1 MRIAPLFRAAAL
13 AVFTL
18 PGAFAPALAQEY
30 PTKPL
35 RLLVG
40 FPAGG
45 PTDILARVIGEK
57 LAGQLGQPVVIEN
70 RPGAAGNIAADV
82 VAKSAADGYTLLYA
96 SNSIAI
102 SPAITAKLAFDPV
115 KDLAPVTETASGS
128 LALLVHPSV
137 PARNVKE
144 FIEYARQRPGELNYA
159 SSGSG
164 TITHFAAE
172 LFAIQTAIQIRHI
185 PYKGSSPS
193 LVDLL
198 AGRVQMLMGAI
209 NTALPY
215 VKDGK
220 LRPLAVTGL
229 RRSAALPEVPT
240 LAESGLPGFSAVNW
254 QGVFA
259 PAGTP
264 PAILARVNA
273 EFVKAVRSPELAPKL
288 ALQDMEPSGTSAA
301 EFGEAFRKELA
312 RWAKVAKDAG
322 IKAE

>member
-1 MRIAPLFRAAAL
+1 MCIIRFCR
-13 AVFTL
+13 AVFCFGL
-18 PGAFAPALAQEY
+18 FALLSPAAAQEY
-30 PTKPL
+30 PLKPV

-57 LAGQLGQPVVIEN
+57 LSGQLGQPVVIEN
-70 RPGAAGNIAADV
+70 RPGAAGNIAADAV
-82 VAKSAADGYTLLYA
+82 SKAAPDGYTLLYA

-102 SPAITAKLAFDPV
+102 SPAINAKLAFDPV
-115 KDLAPVTETASGS
+115 KDLVPVTETASGS
-128 LALLVHPSV
+128 LVLLVHPSV
-137 PARNVKE
+137 PAKSVKE
-144 FIEYARQRPGELNYA
+144 FIEHARQRPGQITYA

-172 LFAIQTAIQIRHI
+172 LFAIQTAIQVQHI

-198 AGRVQMLMGAI
+198 AGRVHMLMGAI
-209 NTALPY
+209 NTALPH

-229 RRSAALPEVPT
+229 RRSAALPDVPT
-240 LAESGLPGFSAVNW
+240 LAESGLAGFSAVNW

-288 ALQDMEPSGTSAA
+288 ALQDMDPSGSSAA

>member
-1 MRIAPLFRAAAL
+1 MRVIPILCAL
-13 AVFTL
+13 IVVGLAGMFQSAT
-18 PGAFAPALAQEY
+18 AQEY
-30 PTKPL
+30 PARPV

-57 LAGQLGQPVVIEN
+57 LSGQIGQPVVIEN
-70 RPGAAGNIAADV
+70 RAGAAGNIAADV
-82 VAKSAADGYTLLYA
+82 VAKAAPDGYTLLYA

-102 SPAITAKLAFDPV
+102 SPAINAKLAFDPA
-115 KDLAPVTETASGS
+115 KDLIPVTETASGS

-137 PARNVKE
+137 PAKSVRE
-144 FIEYARQRPGELNYA
+144 FIEYTRQRPGQLFYA

-172 LFAIQTAIQIRHI
+172 LFAIQTGIQVQHV

-198 AGRVQMLMGAI
+198 AGRVHFLMGAI

-215 VKDGK
+215 VKEGK

-229 RRSAALPEVPT
+229 RRSAALPDVPT
-240 LAESGLPGFSAVNW
+240 LAESDLPGFSAVNW

-264 PAILARVNA
+264 AAILARLNA
-273 EFVKAVRSPELAPKL
+273 EFVKAVRSPELASKL
-288 ALQDMEPSGTSAA
+288 ALQDMESSGTGAA
-301 EFGEAFRKELA
+301 EFSDAFRKELA
-312 RWAKVAKDAG
+312 RWAKVARDAG